1 MPSAG
6 QASSSCCT
14 AAASSSACV
23 ASDAA
28 MGFLKELFEKKLRSA
43 GGKEFDD
50 QGLDVGRS
58 AHSEWAL
65 PQLRPHTTSL
75 SGAAAGP
82 PG

>member
-1 MPSAG
+1 
-6 QASSSCCT
+6 
-14 AAASSSACV
+14 
-23 ASDAA
+23 